1 MSPLEPAIEV
11 VNVSKRFDDGTRH
24 LDALRDVSCSIARGE
39 FVAIVGPSGSGKSTL
54 LHLMGALDA
63 PTRGDIRLE
72 GRAFGALGDTAL
84 TLLRRRRIGF
94 VFQFFNLLP
103 ALTVEEN
110 VAVPLLLDGV
120 SRRVLWP
127 RVRDM
132 LARVG
137 LADRN
142 RRRADALSGGE
153 MQRVALARA
162 LVTAPA
168 VVLADEPTGN
178 LDAVTGES
186 ILGLL
191 RDLGRALGQTTVL
204 VTHDAR
210 AAAAADRVL
219 TLVAGEIVDV
229 RPARRESRDAAGARS
244 CGAASQL
251 HSPLISW
258 RGAR

>member
-1 MSPLEPAIEV
+1 MSLLEQPAIEV
-11 VNVSKRFDDGTRH
+11 VKVSKRFEDGTSQ
-24 LDALRDVSCSIARGE
+24 LDALSDVSCRIGRGE

-54 LHLMGALDA
+54 LHLMGGLDT
-63 PTRGDIRLE
+63 PTSGEIRLE
-72 GRAFGALGDTAL
+72 GRAINTLDDAAL
-84 TLLRRRRIGF
+84 TRLRRQRIGF

-137 LADRN
+137 LDD
-142 RRRADALSGGE
+142 RRRCRPDALSGGE

-178 LDAVTGES
+178 LDAATAGDV
-186 ILGLL
+186 LALL
-191 RDLGRALGQTTVL
+191 RDLGRTLGQTTVL
-204 VTHDAR
+204 VTHDAH
-210 AAAAADRVL
+210 AAAAAECIV
-219 TLVAGEIVDV
+219 TLVAGRIVDV
-229 RPARRESRDAAGARS
+229 QRAARPRLIGA
-244 CGAASQL
+244 
-251 HSPLISW
+251 
-258 RGAR
+258 